1 MIGRQV
7 IKSGRT
13 WESKEELFEF
23 MEANWN
29 KEECGDFFFGRP
41 TAGSVAEY
49 ICLPATNRFMVIVY
63 PKKEKVILTVCDAPA
78 GLQSR
83 LVQSIPHQGRII
95 TSAITLAELG
105 SYEKERRGPAEEVLQ
120 GYTAYMKELLG
131 VK

>member
-7 IKSGRT
+7 IKSGRK
-13 WESKEELFEF
+13 WESKEELLQF
-23 MEANWN
+23 MEEHWN
-29 KEECGDFFFGRP
+29 KEEYGDFFFGRP
-41 TAGSVAEY
+41 TLGSVAEY
-49 ICLPATNRFMVIVY
+49 ICLPATRRFMVIVY
-63 PKKEKVILTVCDAPA
+63 PKKEKVVLTVCDAPE

-105 SYEKERRGPAEEVLQ
+105 SYEKERKGPAEEVLQ

-131 VK
+131 VR

>member
-13 WESKEELFEF
+13 WESKEQLFDF

-29 KEECGDFFFGRP
+29 KEEYGDFFFGRP
-41 TAGSVAEY
+41 TAGSLAEY

-63 PKKEKVILTVCDAPA
+63 PKKEKVILSVCDAPA

-83 LVQSIPHQGRII
+83 LVQSIPHQGKII

-105 SYEKERRGPAEEVLQ
+105 SYEKERKGPAEEVLQ
-120 GYTAYMKELLG
+120 GYTAYMKELLAQQ
-131 VK
+131 

>member
-13 WESKEELFEF
+13 WNSKEELFEF
-23 MEANWN
+23 MQENWN
-29 KEECGDFFFGRP
+29 KEEYGDFFIDKP
-41 TAGSVAEY
+41 TVGSLAEY

-63 PKKEKVILTVCDAPA
+63 PKKEKVILSVCDAPG

-105 SYEKERRGPAEEVLQ
+105 SYEKERKGPAEEVLQ

>member
-7 IKSGRT
+7 IKTGRT
-13 WESKEELFEF
+13 WDSKEQLFEF

-29 KEECGDFFFGRP
+29 KEEYGDFFIDKP
-41 TAGSVAEY
+41 TLGSFAEY

-63 PKKEKVILTVCDAPA
+63 PKKEKVILSVCDAPA

-83 LVQSIPHQGRII
+83 LVQSIPHQGRLI

-105 SYEKERRGPAEEVLQ
+105 SYERERKGPAEEVLL

>member
-29 KEECGDFFFGRP
+29 KEECGDFFIGRP
-41 TAGSVAEY
+41 TAGSLAEY

-63 PKKEKVILTVCDAPA
+63 PKKEKVILSVCDAPA

-83 LVQSIPHQGRII
+83 LIQSIPHQGRII

-105 SYEKERRGPAEEVLQ
+105 SYEKERKGPAEEVLQ
-120 GYTAYMKELLG
+120 GYTAYMKEILG